1 MIISGGENVYP
12 AEVESVMHAHPSGGL
27 GGTDRRA

>member
-12 AEVESVMHAHPSGGL
+12 AEVEARLNELDGVV
-27 GGTDRRA
+27 